1 MTITMRTP
9 CVSICVPT
17 YNRPD
22 LLIRCIES
30 CLAQTHS
37 NLEIVIGDDSPDTRT
52 AELIARRFAHDARI
66 VYRRNVPALGQ
77 ARNVASLFERAS
89 GDKILLIHD
98 DDFLLDTA
106 VERLLAQWTH
116 HPDIEVA
123 FGKQYEADAQGRI
136 DRAASER
143 MNRAYHRTATA
154 AGVQPLAGRTGI
166 VQMFPN
172 NGWLV
177 DAALVKRIGYG
188 DVDGGDGDENES
200 GQFAVCCDFVFGVR
214 LCLAARGVCYVDE
227 YVSCYRK
234 TEQSVSQATRLTSGA
249 SSLAAW
255 RFLEALTLPPELEPA
270 RRLAL
275 HRLVPIVVS
284 LLARNRQARAG
295 LNLALTHLYAYRFGL
310 SVRLYY
316 HLLMIWKSA
325 WLARRPAPAQLFESD
340 EAVVDVTRTRVP

>member
-1 MTITMRTP
+1 MTITTSVSTS
-9 CVSICVPT
+9 VSICLPT

-37 NLEIVIGDDSPDTRT
+37 NIEIVIGDDSPDTHT
-52 AELIARRFAHDARI
+52 EQLIAQRYAHDARI

-77 ARNVASLFERAS
+77 ARNVASLFARAG

-106 VERLLAQWTH
+106 VERLLAQWTLN
-116 HPDIEVA
+116 PGIEVA
-123 FGKQYEADAQGRI
+123 FGKQYETDAQGRI
-136 DRAASER
+136 DHAASDR
-143 MNRAYHRTATA
+143 MNRAYHRTPEA
-154 AGVQPLAGRTGI
+154 AGVQQIAGRTGI

-172 NGWLV
+172 NGWLA

-188 DVDGGDGDENES
+188 DKEGDGDS
-200 GQFAVCCDFVFGVR
+200 AKYAVCCDFVFGVR
-214 LCLAARGVCYVDE
+214 LCLAARGVCYIDE

-234 TEQSVSQATRLTSGA
+234 TELSVSQATRRTPSA

-255 RFLEALTLPPELEPA
+255 RFLEALALPPELEPA
-270 RRLAL
+270 RRLAMR
-275 HRLVPIVVS
+275 RLVPIVVS

-295 LNLALTHLYAYRFGL
+295 LSLALTHLYAYRFGL

-325 WLARRPAPAQLFESD
+325 WLARTPAPLFDGE
-340 EAVVDVTRTRVP
+340 EQVVDITRTRIP

>member
-1 MTITMRTP
+1 MTITTS
-9 CVSICVPT
+9 VSICLPT

-30 CLAQTHS
+30 CLAQTHAKI
-37 NLEIVIGDDSPDTRT
+37 EIVIGDDSPDTDT
-52 AELIARRFAHDARI
+52 EQLIVQRYAHDARI

-77 ARNVASLFERAS
+77 AHNVASLFKRAS

-98 DDFLLDTA
+98 DDFLRDTA
-106 VERLLAQWTH
+106 VERLLAQWTLN
-116 HPDIEVA
+116 PGIEVA
-123 FGKQYEADAQGRI
+123 FGKQYEADSQGRI
-136 DRAASER
+136 DHAASER
-143 MNRAYHRTATA
+143 MNRAYHRTQDA

-172 NGWLV
+172 NGWLA

-188 DVDGGDGDENES
+188 DDDDDNA
-200 GQFAVCCDFVFGVR
+200 QFAVCCDFVFGVR
-214 LCLAARGVCYVDE
+214 LCLAARAVCYVND

-234 TEQSVSQATRLTSGA
+234 TELSVSQATRRTPSA

-255 RFLEALTLPPELEPA
+255 HFLEALALPPELEPA

-275 HRLVPIVVS
+275 RRLVPIVVS

-295 LNLALTHLYAYRFGL
+295 LNLALTRLYAYRFGL
-310 SVRLYY
+310 SLRLYY
-316 HLLMIWKSA
+316 HLLIIWKSA
-325 WLARRPAPAQLFESD
+325 WIARQPAPLFDSE
-340 EAVVDVTRTRVP
+340 EKVVDVTRTRIP

>member
-1 MTITMRTP
+1 MTITTRATR
-9 CVSICVPT
+9 VSICLPT

-37 NLEIVIGDDSPDTRT
+37 NIEIVIGDDSPDTHT
-52 AELIARRFAHDARI
+52 GHLIARRFAHDARI

-106 VERLLAQWTH
+106 IERLLAQWAL
-116 HPDIEVA
+116 HPGIEVA
-123 FGKQYEADAQGRI
+123 FGKQYEADASGRI
-136 DRAASER
+136 DQAASGR
-143 MNRAYHRTATA
+143 MNRAYHRTAAA
-154 AGVQPLAGRTGI
+154 AGLQRLAGRTGI

-172 NGWLV
+172 NGWLA

-188 DVDGGDGDENES
+188 AGDNE
-200 GQFAVCCDFVFGVR
+200 QFAVCCDFVFGVR
-214 LCLAARGVCYVDE
+214 LCLAARDVCYVDE

-234 TEQSVSQATRLTSGA
+234 TAQSVSQATRLTPGA

-325 WLARRPAPAQLFESD
+325 WLARQSAPAQRFESD
-340 EAVVDVTRTRVP
+340 EQGVNVTRTRVP

>member
-1 MTITMRTP
+1 MTITTSVSTT
-9 CVSICVPT
+9 VSICLPT

-37 NLEIVIGDDSPDTRT
+37 KIEIVIGDDSPDTHT
-52 AELIARRFAHDARI
+52 EQLIAQRYAHDARI

-77 ARNVASLFERAS
+77 ARNVASLFERAV

-98 DDFLLDTA
+98 DDFLLDSA
-106 VERLLAQWTH
+106 VERLLAQWTLD
-116 HPDIEVA
+116 PAIEVA
-123 FGKQYEADAQGRI
+123 FGKQYETDAQGRI
-136 DRAASER
+136 DHAASER
-143 MNRAYHRTATA
+143 MNRAYHRTPEA
-154 AGVQPLAGRTGI
+154 AGVQPIAGRTGI

-172 NGWLV
+172 NGWLA

-188 DVDGGDGDENES
+188 NGDS
-200 GQFAVCCDFVFGVR
+200 GNAQFAVCCDFVFGVR
-214 LCLAARGVCYVDE
+214 LCMAARGVCYVDD

-234 TEQSVSQATRLTSGA
+234 TEVSVSQATRRTPSA

-255 RFLEALTLPPELEPA
+255 HFLEALELPPELEPA

-275 HRLVPIVVS
+275 RRLVPIVVS

-295 LNLALTHLYAYRFGL
+295 LNLALTHLHAYRFGL

-325 WLARRPAPAQLFESD
+325 WLATSPAPLFDSE
-340 EAVVDVTRTRVP
+340 EQVVDVTRTRIP

>member
-1 MTITMRTP
+1 MTITTR
-9 CVSICVPT
+9 VSICLPT
-17 YNRPD
+17 YDRPD

-30 CLAQTHS
+30 CLAQTHT
-37 NLEIVIGDDSPDTRT
+37 NIEIVIGDDSPDTRT
-52 AELIARRFAHDARI
+52 GQLVARRFAGDARI

-77 ARNVASLFERAS
+77 ARNVASLFERAT

-98 DDFLLDTA
+98 DDFLLDHCI
-106 VERLLAQWTH
+106 EHLLAQWTL
-116 HPDIEVA
+116 HPGIEVA
-123 FGKQYEADAQGRI
+123 FGNQYETDADGRI
-136 DRAASER
+136 DYASSRR
-143 MNRAYHRTATA
+143 MNHAYHRTPQA

-172 NGWLV
+172 NGWLA

-188 DVDGGDGDENES
+188 DGDNE
-200 GQFAVCCDFVFGVR
+200 QFAVCCDFVFGVR
-214 LCLAARGVCYVDE
+214 LCLAARSVCFVDE

-234 TEQSVSQATRLTSGA
+234 TEYSVSAATRQTPSA

-255 RFLEALTLPPELEPA
+255 HFLEALALPPELEPA

-275 HRLVPIVVS
+275 RRLAPIVVS

-310 SVRLYY
+310 SMRLYY

-325 WLARRPAPAQLFESD
+325 WLARRPAPLPVPLFDAE
-340 EAVVDVTRTRVP
+340 EQVVDVTRTRIP